1 MSPLTL
7 LLLAL
12 IGFVSLTRTPPSIS
26 NLSRWDLSSPR
37 NIWDLTPFNHCRR
50 AAFATCH
57 EAFQSERASPSTWA
71 LLWKRTTAP
80 PCSMGEV
87 CQALHI
93 MANYDWIWLMLWAH
107 STLPKP
113 CSSNTLAKTYKNI
126 QKQYCWKDVD
136 NVDKKVREELSAW
149 SFNSNPIDPP
159 GTFPSPWTAGN
170 RFSATA
176 SAATRAPPRAVA
188 WPCRGLRRTP
198 PRLRGL

>member
-80 PCSMGEV
+80 PCSMGKV
-87 CQALHI
+87 CQAHPIVAYYGLCYEHI
-93 MANYDWIWLMLWAH
+93 VLCPNPAALIPLLKH
-107 STLPKP
+107 T
-113 CSSNTLAKTYKNI
+113 KTILLKG
-126 QKQYCWKDVD
+126 CRS
-136 NVDKKVREELSAW
+136 KVREELSAW
-149 SFNSNPIDPP
+149 SFNWHPIDPG

-176 SAATRAPPRAVA
+176 SAATRAPRAVA

>member
-1 MSPLTL
+1 MQPLQ
-7 LLLAL
+7 ASC
-12 IGFVSLTRTPPSIS
+12 FR
-26 NLSRWDLSSPR
+26 NLSWGFS
-37 NIWDLTPFNHCRR
+37 
-50 AAFATCH
+50 
-57 EAFQSERASPSTWA
+57 
-71 LLWKRTTAP
+71 KRTCVSQHLGTFVETHN
-80 PCSMGEV
+80 CTTLFHGQGMSSTSNRGI
-87 CQALHI
+87 L
-93 MANYDWIWLMLWAH
+93 WFMLWAH

-113 CSSNTLAKTYKNI
+113 CSSNTHAKTYENI

-198 PRLRGL
+198 LRLRGL